1 MEQQGGDER
10 EMGTAWGVWSEL
22 AWGVWSELASGV

>member
-1 MEQQGGDER
+1 MEQQEGDER
-10 EMGTAWGVWSEL
+10 EMRPAWGVWSEL